1 MAYNTKS
8 HPKMKRRY
16 NSKVSILIAII
27 FIGTP
32 LLCILAAIGEGSWIS
47 WLVAL
52 STTALLVHS
61 YFQTY
66 YEIDVTQGTLYIQGG
81 FFVRQKIAVKNIR
94 KITESNSVLS
104 APALSIDR
112 LEIHYNTYDSQLI
125 SPKNKKEFIAYIQEL
140 NPEIEYVS

>member
-1 MAYNTKS
+1 
-8 HPKMKRRY
+8 MKRRY
-16 NSKVSILIAII
+16 NSKVSVLIGII

-52 STTALLVHS
+52 FTTALLLHS

-66 YEIDVTQGTLYIQGG
+66 YEIDGKQGTLYIQGG
-81 FFVRQKIAVKNIR
+81 FLVREKIALNNIR

-112 LEIHYNTYDSQLI
+112 LEIHYNKYDSQLI
-125 SPKNKKEFIAYIQEL
+125 SPKNKKEFIAHIQEL
-140 NPEIEYVS
+140 NPEIEYVD